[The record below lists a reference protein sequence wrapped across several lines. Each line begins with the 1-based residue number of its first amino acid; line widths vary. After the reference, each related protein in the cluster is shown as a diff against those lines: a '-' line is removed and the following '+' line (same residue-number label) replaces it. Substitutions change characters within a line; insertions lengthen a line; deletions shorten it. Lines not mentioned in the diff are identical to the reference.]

1 MSTAGL
7 YLLNLVLALSVLVNL
22 MGCIW
27 WFVAEIEGLDNSWAA
42 AVGEWGGT
50 HRGLRSTALPP
61 LPLLLP
67 PQPAMALPAA
77 RRLLNCHAT
86 HLLDLSHLPFPPA
99 PLAELN
105 VGLLEASDPARWVAS
120 VFFAMTTMTTVG

>member
-50 HRGLRSTALPP
+50 YRGLRNTALPP
-61 LPLLLP
+61 LPLLLLRP

-77 RRLLNCHAT
+77 RRLLTCHAT
-86 HLLDLSHLPFPPA
+86 YLCWRRWILPTCPYPPT
-99 PLAELN
+99 PPCRAERGAAGG
-105 VGLLEASDPARWVAS
+105 V
-120 VFFAMTTMTTVG
+120 